1 MRLFTLG
8 VTPRIVKGRR
18 YLVEGDWVRGLGMLL
33 ARYGVRVALVVAV
46 AAASF
51 AAGMVV
57 METSSKTGSHP
68 LYFAIAVLIVIG
80 ALLLSALLSYRAVVE
95 KVVVGIVGSRYMRS
109 SKLKTSP

>member
-18 YLVEGDWVRGLGMLL
+18 YLVEGDWVRVFGMLL
-33 ARYGVRVALVVAV
+33 ARYVVRVALVVAV

-68 LYFAIAVLIVIG
+68 LYFAIAVLIAIG
-80 ALLLSALLSYRAVVE
+80 ALLLSALLSYRAVVD
-95 KVVVGIVGSRYMRS
+95 KVAVGIASRRTRS
-109 SKLKTSP
+109 SRLKTSP

>member
-18 YLVEGDWVRGLGMLL
+18 YLVEGDWVRVFGMLL
-33 ARYGVRVALVVAV
+33 ARYVVRVALVVAV

-57 METSSKTGSHP
+57 METSSKTGNHP
-68 LYFAIAVLIVIG
+68 LYFAVAMLIVIG
-80 ALLLSALLSYRAVVE
+80 ALLLSALVSYRVVVE
-95 KVVVGIVGSRYMRS
+95 KVVVGIVGRYMRS